1 VNVRAISR
9 LALAGAALLALPLT
23 TACEPRIGL
32 AASVGKKQIE
42 TSQMTSFA
50 DRSARVLAA
59 NGNVVPS
66 ADEAKL
72 QLGVLNLLVR
82 AALVEQ
88 IAANEGVTISPAE
101 IAKERSAEAT
111 AAGGEAA
118 LIKTS
123 EQGGVSAADLNLTV
137 REKLQIT
144 KLQARFG
151 GTAAES
157 GAKLTAAAEKVAVRI
172 NPRFGSWD
180 KKTLGIVGAANDL
193 SSTVTKK

>member
-1 VNVRAISR
+1 VKLRAISR

-23 TACEPRIGL
+23 TACQSRIGL
-32 AASVGKKQIE
+32 AASVGSKQIE

-50 DRSARVLAA
+50 GRSARVLAA
-59 NGNVVPS
+59 NGNAVPDS
-66 ADEAKL
+66 DEAKL

-88 IAANEGVTISPAE
+88 IAKNEGVTVTSSE

-111 AAGGEAA
+111 TAGSEAA

-123 EQGGVSAADLNLTV
+123 EQGGVSASDLDLTV
-137 REKLQIT
+137 REKVLIT
-144 KLQARFG
+144 KLQTKFG
-151 GTAAES
+151 GDETAS
-157 GAKLTAAAEKVAVRI
+157 GAKLTAAADKINVRV